1 MQMAIPAQVRSSTRD
16 QTEPH
21 NILTNNRL
29 GGLGLEDVGWTK
41 VQWARPP
48 GPRYGARMQWPAT
61 TPRVAD
67 ESDGTRFTRNA
78 LPWLNEI
85 ARYALFLTRDPA
97 DADDLVQETYYR
109 AYRSWHTFQDGTC
122 TRAWLYA
129 ICRHE
134 FLRARG
140 HAQRAAALEDTD
152 TEAMGASN
160 GVDRMLTRLDLNAA
174 LTAAFASLS
183 ARHRST
189 ILVVDV
195 DGWSYRAA
203 SAILGVPIGTVR
215 SRLFRARRLMRRTL
229 SAYALDAGL
238 APVTDP

>member
-1 MQMAIPAQVRSSTRD
+1 M
-16 QTEPH
+16 H
-21 NILTNNRL
+21 
-29 GGLGLEDVGWTK
+29 
-41 VQWARPP
+41 
-48 GPRYGARMQWPAT
+48 WP
-61 TPRVAD
+61 VAG
-67 ESDGTRFTRNA
+67 ETDGQRFTQDA

-85 ARYALFLTRDPA
+85 ARYALFLTRDPS

-134 FLRARG
+134 FLRTRHRAR
-140 HAQRAAALEDTD
+140 RAIALEDTD
-152 TEAMGASN
+152 AEATGTPNGAE
-160 GVDRMLTRLDLNAA
+160 DLLARLDLNAA

-189 ILVVDV
+189 ILVVDI
-195 DGWSYRAA
+195 DGWSYREA

-229 SAYALDAGL
+229 SACARDAGL
-238 APVTDP
+238 PPSADR